1 MAHNFLRK
9 SFSTD
14 LKLLT
19 GRSVDLRA
27 RATTSAPANAIDCG
41 DPSSSSAE
49 PRSSSWSFLD
59 PAPKQK
65 TFPLSVNI
73 KDLYE

>member
-27 RATTSAPANAIDCG
+27 RATKSAPANAIDCG
-41 DPSSSSAE
+41 DPSSFSSAE

-59 PAPKQK
+59 PPPKQK

-73 KDLYE
+73 KDL